1 MRPGRVL
8 LGVVAA
14 LLVAVILGLGVAWGW
29 PALQRHWASAR
40 SVELADAAEE
50 RIALGDGPGALE
62 LLRQSVN
69 ARPGPSTSAVLRR
82 LITVSLGPEDDPDTA
97 SDACELLLSLT
108 PSDGDALFAAGL
120 ALARQGR
127 HLEAAERF
135 LQAAESR
142 DEWPE
147 ARANAGLCYLS
158 AGDGDR
164 AAPLLEE
171 AAGPLAVTHPEILT
185 ALGRSLLRILP
196 PNPDAAEEAFA
207 RATALDPTDG
217 EAQAGMGIVQY
228 LRGDLEGALSRL
240 AEAAL
245 LAPLDADVL
254 ATQGALL
261 ARAGRD
267 TEAEEAFHRALAV
280 EPGHATA
287 RYDLGC
293 LYLRRREGLLAEVQ
307 FRIACQ
313 AMPDDPLAR
322 LGWAMAL
329 RLEGR
334 DEEAATQLTRSLALS
349 PPGGAVSLAR
359 SELLALSSG
368 AEEPMSLPPGS
379 SGE

>member
-1 MRPGRVL
+1 VHDGRDVRGSESYIAQVL
-8 LGVVAA
+8 WDIEIGQKTPYGDHRASG
-14 LLVAVILGLGVAWGW
+14 GL
-29 PALQRHWASAR
+29 H
-40 SVELADAAEE
+40 
-50 RIALGDGPGALE
+50 DGK
-62 LLRQSVN
+62 
-69 ARPGPSTSAVLRR
+69 
-82 LITVSLGPEDDPDTA
+82 
-97 SDACELLLSLT
+97 
-108 PSDGDALFAAGL
+108 
-120 ALARQGR
+120 
-127 HLEAAERF
+127 
-135 LQAAESR
+135 
-142 DEWPE
+142 
-147 ARANAGLCYLS
+147 
-158 AGDGDR
+158 
-164 AAPLLEE
+164 
-171 AAGPLAVTHPEILT
+171 
-185 ALGRSLLRILP
+185 
-196 PNPDAAEEAFA
+196 
-207 RATALDPTDG
+207 
-217 EAQAGMGIVQY
+217 
-228 LRGDLEGALSRL
+228 ALSRL